1 MLDLKQFEN
10 PYKNFYILKKWDW
23 DYVEAESFQQECL
36 VFVNKNPHVSI
47 LIICSHNSC
56 FTLGR
61 GLQKLK
67 DNSEI
72 QLIDFDNEVELK
84 YPLQYIKRGGGL
96 TFHYPGQFV
105 FYPIINLTFH
115 KVGVHDF
122 MSMIMDLSKSLLEE
136 MFNLYHFK
144 KRNDLLGL
152 WFDNSFALAKVAS
165 IGFAVSKF
173 NTYHGM
179 ALNFLYDKE
188 MFEALKKLHPCGIP
202 GNIYLDIESIYQK
215 GLTLD
220 DREIF
225 ATNFEKLIILKLV
238 EQKLS
243 REDCLLENSV

>member
-10 PYKNFYILKKWDW
+10 PDENFYILKRWNW
-23 DYVEAESFQQECL
+23 DYVEAERFQQECVL
-36 VFVNKNPHVSI
+36 FVNDNPQISI

-67 DNSEI
+67 EESEI
-72 QLIDFDNEVELK
+72 QLVDFDNGVNLI
-84 YPLQYIKRGGGL
+84 YPLQHIKRGGGL

-115 KVGVHDF
+115 RIGVHDF
-122 MSMIMDLSKSLLEE
+122 MSMIMDLSKSLLED

-152 WFDNSFALAKVAS
+152 WFDNSDYLAKVAS

-179 ALNFLYDKE
+179 ALNFFNDKE
-188 MFEALKKLHPCGIP
+188 MFEALRELHPCGIP
-202 GNIYLDIESIYQK
+202 GSIYLDIESIYQNR
-215 GLTLD
+215 LTLA

-225 ATNFEKLIILKLV
+225 ATNFEEAIVSKLV
-238 EQKLS
+238 KQKLS
-243 REDCLLENSV
+243 KEDNFRDNNI